1 MRTLVHLSDLHF
13 GRVDYAVLEP
23 LVACVNEL
31 KPDVV
36 VVSGD
41 LTQRARSQQFK
52 EAREFLDRLPSPQI
66 IVPGNHDVPLHN
78 AYARF
83 FQALDKYKRYITDDL
98 EPFYADEEVA
108 ILGINTARSLT
119 IKYGRINEEQV
130 AAIHNRLCAFRDEVT
145 KVIVT
150 HHPFDLP
157 EGHDEDELVGRA
169 ELAMEAIAKCGAD
182 VLLAGHLHVSHTG
195 QSSAR
200 YKIAGHSAE
209 QLRQRAV
216 AAKPIPSTS
225 FASSIPSS
233 MSSGSH
239 GNPNAH
245 TSLHPRQNTSSILT
259 KAGRVCRTKWPPRLI
274 TAIRVQ
280 ALCPASL
287 NRQLQI
293 MLEQKAWVPCPRIKF
308 LSFKLT
314 RSLPGHRLSGGL
326 PTYGPL

>member
-13 GRVDYAVLEP
+13 GRVDYSVVEP
-23 LVACVNEL
+23 LVATIGEI

-98 EPFYADEEVA
+98 EPFYSDEEVA

-119 IKYGRINEEQV
+119 IKYGRVNEEQI
-130 AAIHNRLCAFRDEVT
+130 AAIRERLCPFADDVT
-145 KVIVT
+145 KIIVT

-169 ELAMEAIAKCGAD
+169 QLAMEAIAKCGAD
-182 VLLAGHLHVSHTG
+182 VLLAGHLHISHTG
-195 QSSAR
+195 HSSAR
-200 YKIAGHSAE
+200 YKIAGHSALIVSAGTATSTRGRGE
-209 QLRQRAV
+209 TNSFNVLRLKHPFINVERLSWQPERSA
-216 AAKPIPSTS
+216 
-225 FASSIPSS
+225 FAPSS
-233 MSSGSH
+233 TEHFKHTPEGWTRVPDEMAADIIYTDEKT
-239 GNPNAH
+239 NPLSNA
-245 TSLHPRQNTSSILT
+245 
-259 KAGRVCRTKWPPRLI
+259 
-274 TAIRVQ
+274 
-280 ALCPASL
+280 
-287 NRQLQI
+287 
-293 MLEQKAWVPCPRIKF
+293 
-308 LSFKLT
+308 
-314 RSLPGHRLSGGL
+314 
-326 PTYGPL
+326 